1 MFVKGVEQLPLACLL
16 IHPAGLESR
25 PFPLTLQNRNLIL
38 QLPNLFL
45 QPLSLPRQPL
55 NDF

>member
-1 MFVKGVEQLPLACLL
+1 MCSLYYGLISILTLSCLL
-16 IHPAGLESR
+16 IHPAGLEGR
-25 PFPLTLQNRNLIL
+25 PFPLIL

-45 QPLSLPRQPL
+45 QPLNLPRQPL